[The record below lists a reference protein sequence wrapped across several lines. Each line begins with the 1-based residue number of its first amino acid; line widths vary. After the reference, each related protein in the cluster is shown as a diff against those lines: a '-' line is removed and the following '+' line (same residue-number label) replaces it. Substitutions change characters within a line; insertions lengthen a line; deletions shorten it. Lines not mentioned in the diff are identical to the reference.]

1 MLDGKGVA
9 LSLSN
14 SPTLVSAS
22 LGSTTGTLELS
33 EVVTYTA
40 NYVLTQQTVDSG
52 LVSNSMVVIGST
64 YGFQIMYQTHQMMEM
79 ILMETQWMT
88 LMF

>member
-1 MLDGKGVA
+1 MVSNTGNIKITNLTFNDTMVDGKGVA

-40 NYVLTQQTVDSG
+40 NYVLTHKQLTV
-52 LVSNSMVVIGST
+52 V
-64 YGFQIMYQTHQMMEM
+64 
-79 ILMETQWMT
+79 
-88 LMF
+88 